1 MSANQIERKI
11 DELEDFVES
20 CKFKPL
26 SKDIILVDKTQLI
39 ELIADLRDVIPDEV
53 ERYQKVLAQKDE
65 IFADAKA
72 RAAELIKRATD
83 QMNQRVDD
91 DEITR
96 QAYAQA
102 NQIVQAANEQAQDI
116 TAAAQQQAQQTVDS
130 AGEQA
135 AAMMDNAR
143 QQADAMLEQ
152 ANAQARSIVDGA
164 SAQVSDYNERAQS
177 YLEEMLLHLEQL
189 TSNVITDTNNAYS
202 TCLNNMNSYLQTV
215 RNDRNT
221 LVMQRQR
228 AQQQAALT
236 GACYENHQRIF
247 RLHQIQEKAAAY
259 GFRGAP
265 SSCCS
270 PLFDSA
276 PLFRNEQKY
285 FLDYGG
291 ASCASRGEIHCKY
304 SYVFQGALLHGR
316 SAPRSD
322 KDCTAR
328 ARCV

>member
-164 SAQVSDYNERAQS
+164 SAQVSDYNERAQ
-177 YLEEMLLHLEQL
+177 
-189 TSNVITDTNNAYS
+189 TS
-202 TCLNNMNSYLQTV
+202 
-215 RNDRNT
+215 
-221 LVMQRQR
+221 
-228 AQQQAALT
+228 
-236 GACYENHQRIF
+236 RI
-247 RLHQIQEKAAAY
+247 RTTPIRPA
-259 GFRGAP
+259 
-265 SSCCS
+265 
-270 PLFDSA
+270 
-276 PLFRNEQKY
+276 
-285 FLDYGG
+285 
-291 ASCASRGEIHCKY
+291 
-304 SYVFQGALLHGR
+304 
-316 SAPRSD
+316 
-322 KDCTAR
+322 
-328 ARCV
+328 